1 MKPTLAHIRKALKNK
16 YSYREIESFISII
29 FKHIY
34 NYSKYEL
41 IVNNDLTLD
50 EEGVKKIERIVNRLE
65 NYEPI
70 QYILGEGWFYDEV
83 FKVKPGVLI
92 PRNETEE
99 LVDLIIKRHAGSKGK
114 ILDIGTGSGC
124 IAISLKKHLTD
135 FQLLACDI
143 SEEALS
149 LASENAHVLQVD
161 IEIFSFDVLSGK
173 PLPGKYDIIVSNPP
187 YVTRREMQQ
196 MEPNVLDH
204 EPHLALFV
212 PDDDPLLFYRAIV
225 QHAQNALV
233 DGGSLYFEINENY
246 GCEMLAL
253 LAAFGMKAELLKDIN
268 GKPRMLV
275 GKKEV

>member
-1 MKPTLAHIRKALKNK
+1 MKPTLSFIRKALKNS
-16 YSYREIESFISII
+16 YSSQEIESFIGII

-50 EEGVKKIERIVNRLE
+50 EEGVKKIEQIVNRLE
-65 NYEPI
+65 DHEPI
-70 QYILGEGWFYDEV
+70 QYILGEGWFYDEL
-83 FKVKPGVLI
+83 FHVKPGVLI

-99 LVDLIIKRHAGSKGK
+99 LVDLIIKRHTGSKGK

-124 IAISLKKHLTD
+124 IAISLKKHLKD
-135 FQLLACDI
+135 FRLLACDV
-143 SEEALS
+143 SEDALII
-149 LASENAHVLQVD
+149 ARENAHVLQVD
-161 IEIFSFDVLSGK
+161 IDFFNFDVLSDK
-173 PLPGKYDIIVSNPP
+173 PLPGQYDIIVSNPP

-246 GCEMLAL
+246 AREMLAL
-253 LAAFGMKAELLKDIN
+253 LAAYGMKAEVLSDIN

-275 GKKEV
+275 AGKEV

>member
-1 MKPTLAHIRKALKNK
+1 MKPTLSFIRNSLKNK
-16 YSYREIESFISII
+16 YSAQEIESFIGII

-50 EEGVKKIERIVNRLE
+50 EEGVKKIEQIVSRLE
-65 NYEPI
+65 NHEPI
-70 QYILGEGWFYDEV
+70 QYILGEGWFYDEL

-99 LVDLIIKRHAGSKGK
+99 LVDLIIKRHTGSKGK

-124 IAISLKKHLTD
+124 IAISLKKHLKD
-135 FQLLACDI
+135 FRLLACDI
-143 SEEALS
+143 SGEALS
-149 LASENAHVLQVD
+149 IARENAHVLQL
-161 IEIFSFDVLSGK
+161 ELEFFNFDVLSGK
-173 PLPGKYDIIVSNPP
+173 PLPGQYDIIVSNPP

-233 DGGSLYFEINENY
+233 EGGSLYFEINENY
-246 GCEMLAL
+246 GSEMLAL
-253 LAAFGMKAELLKDIN
+253 LAAYGMKAELFNDIN